1 MPKSKHSASRQ
12 RIGPIIA
19 ERLLD
24 RPGSKRPVRA
34 RLGTPRPSRRAA
46 WECPYQVIGGGD
58 SRVRVALGED
68 ALQTVILACAA
79 LRKELSRVQA
89 SWLGTGQTGIPP
101 TIPDGFGPAY
111 TAHLESVIE
120 KELLRLLAKLK
131 RARAQGTRHVT
142 VNGQRIEFG
151 VESISVKR

>member
-1 MPKSKHSASRQ
+1 MA

-19 ERLLD
+19 ERVLERL
-24 RPGSKRPVRA
+24 GSTRPVRA
-34 RLGTPRPSRRAA
+34 RLGVPRPSRRAP
-46 WECPYQVIGGGD
+46 WECPYQVIGAGD

-68 ALQTVILACAA
+68 ALQTVILACAG
-79 LRKELSRVQA
+79 LRKELTRLRA

-101 TIPDGFGPAY
+101 SIPDAFGPDY

-131 RARAQGTRHVT
+131 RAHAQGTQHVT
-142 VNGQRIEFG
+142 VNGRRISLGLPSLTE
-151 VESISVKR
+151 KA